1 MSIYMRM
8 DSVKSVCNVAGFR
21 FVVVALSKLWTLVLY
36 LLRRNLKMIIQHKTI
51 KYDPYPLS
59 PLSIERLKLVKK
71 KTLVLDLDE
80 TLVHAHHDGVAR
92 QTVRPGSHPDFT
104 MKLSINR
111 RPVMFSVYKRP
122 HVDYFLDCVSQ
133 WYNLVVFTASTEQY
147 GSAVTDHLDNN
158 RGILNRR
165 YFRQHCSLQPFQ
177 QGYSMYVCYV
187 KELSKVC
194 DDLSSVFILDNSP
207 EAYSYNLDNAI
218 AIKSWFADPSDTAL
232 LNLLPMLDA
241 LRFTSDVRS
250 ILGRRLHTYVNR

>member
-1 MSIYMRM
+1 MSIHISM
-8 DSVKSVCNVAGFR
+8 DSVKSFCNVAGFR

-51 KYDPYPLS
+51 KYDVYPLT

-80 TLVHAHHDGVAR
+80 TLVHAHHDGV
-92 QTVRPGSHPDFT
+92 
-104 MKLSINR
+104 
-111 RPVMFSVYKRP
+111 PVLLLLVM
-122 HVDYFLDCVSQ
+122 VDILRVSQ

-165 YFRQHCSLQPFQ
+165 YFRQHCSLQPFH
-177 QGYSMYVCYV
+177 QGYSLYVCYV

-241 LRFTSDVRS
+241 LRFVSDVRS